1 MLNRIRPDY
10 YGLFIGSGKVT
21 RFVSVL
27 LTMLNVGT
35 IIWLTWDISAES
47 DRITCWNYD
56 HALCPDNS
64 IIYIGV
70 ILRVFTFWGVV
81 HLVHGIYHHTIL
93 KGSRWLSHHA
103 HPIAYTTRKHWECL
117 LPWAIPHKRLQE
129 NQSPEDNT
137 LYAWR
142 LPPISTLRW
151 HEVHNPQPSGLFF
164 CFAGRKRTPV
174 TRQTCFIACPLM
186 KAFQLALK
194 GSLYWLNH
202 SDYR

>member
-1 MLNRIRPDY
+1 MEGGGSVIGVLFLLLPLLLVFYPWLKLFISMMLNRIRPDY

-93 KGSRWLSHHA
+93 KGSR
-103 HPIAYTTRKHWECL
+103 
-117 LPWAIPHKRLQE
+117 
-129 NQSPEDNT
+129 
-137 LYAWR
+137 
-142 LPPISTLRW
+142 
-151 HEVHNPQPSGLFF
+151 
-164 CFAGRKRTPV
+164 
-174 TRQTCFIACPLM
+174 
-186 KAFQLALK
+186 
-194 GSLYWLNH
+194 
-202 SDYR
+202 